1 MTDAS
6 PELFSPPQVLL
17 MLQEGL
23 PNEIEEEARTHL
35 ERPGVRF
42 AVLRQPGG
50 PYAGVEL
57 YLPSAIALFVA
68 AGFFNGM
75 LQEGGKDAYV
85 ALKKAAVALWK
96 SAAGLNLV
104 SIGTAGKL
112 SKSRRYSLAYSVT
125 GEVVPGLNF
134 KFVVQTEISALDLES
149 GVVAFFDLIDD
160 LHNDRV
166 SEENIKALLTY
177 KPVGG
182 TILVTFDAERRMIVP
197 VNAFEGRC

>member
-1 MTDAS
+1 MTDVS
-6 PELFSPPQVLL
+6 PELSNRPNVLL

-23 PNEIEEEARTHL
+23 PDEIEVEARTHL
-35 ERPGVRF
+35 ERPDLKF

-50 PYAGVEL
+50 PYAGIEL

-96 SAAGLNLV
+96 RAVGLDLV
-104 SIGTAGKL
+104 SIGTAGKMHE
-112 SKSRRYSLAYSVT
+112 SRCYSLVYSIT
-125 GEVVPGLNF
+125 GEVVSGINF
-134 KFVVQTEISALDLES
+134 KFIVQTEISALDLEA
-149 GVVAFFDLIDD
+149 GVGAFVDLIDD

-182 TILVTFDAERRMIVP
+182 TVLVTFDAGRRLIIP
-197 VNAFEGRC
+197 VNAFDGRC